1 MDLTKRDSVSNEVSH
16 PAKRS
21 KHADME
27 NNGSKGSLHT
37 TRKIDSRSSNVPTRK
52 TDNIELKPST
62 SHLKTENRTASRVQT
77 GSVSSNILSDEESL
91 PPTKRRR
98 RAYEATSDSAIISS
112 GNRTDKVSVAVKDDV
127 LYSDKVK
134 SPVTQLHTKRR
145 AVRLFDEDD
154 EEEARTPIH
163 GGSLSK
169 IHASSGVSD
178 CMKNAD
184 VKNEVSALDRS
195 SGRDSG
201 EVEVG
206 HSKECF
212 PSSKLLNESLSPHA
226 EQHGEKRA
234 KKVLAANFSHCL
246 GKPELERVSSKESKK
261 LLMSPKKSPWSGA
274 TNKTMSETSN
284 IGRQSKVSGAGNQ
297 KKTQSGSGKA
307 PSMVSDSL
315 IHSQNQVT
323 TQRSMTLSSGEKS
336 KSTTENISF
345 LDERYDSYMARIY
358 LSIALSFLS
367 HLC

>member
-1 MDLTKRDSVSNEVSH
+1 MRQRLN
-16 PAKRS
+16 
-21 KHADME
+21 
-27 NNGSKGSLHT
+27 
-37 TRKIDSRSSNVPTRK
+37 
-52 TDNIELKPST
+52 
-62 SHLKTENRTASRVQT
+62 
-77 GSVSSNILSDEESL
+77 
-91 PPTKRRR
+91 
-98 RAYEATSDSAIISS
+98 SAIISS

-212 PSSKLLNESLSPHA
+212 PSSKLLKNL
-226 EQHGEKRA
+226 
-234 KKVLAANFSHCL
+234 V
-246 GKPELERVSSKESKK
+246 
-261 LLMSPKKSPWSGA
+261 
-274 TNKTMSETSN
+274 TS
-284 IGRQSKVSGAGNQ
+284 
-297 KKTQSGSGKA
+297 
-307 PSMVSDSL
+307 
-315 IHSQNQVT
+315 
-323 TQRSMTLSSGEKS
+323 
-336 KSTTENISF
+336 
-345 LDERYDSYMARIY
+345 
-358 LSIALSFLS
+358 
-367 HLC
+367 C